1 MYKYL
6 HTNIQIWLRHVNSS
20 LWEVCDIIMDHKND
34 NIWKIVIDI
43 ATMMKIHTCSLSRK
57 SFVPFNGSQ

>member
-20 LWEVCDIIMDHKND
+20 LWEVCDIISIIKMTIFGKLLL
-34 NIWKIVIDI
+34 
-43 ATMMKIHTCSLSRK
+43 MLL
-57 SFVPFNGSQ
+57 Q

>member
-43 ATMMKIHTCSLSRK
+43 ATMMKIHT
-57 SFVPFNGSQ
+57 